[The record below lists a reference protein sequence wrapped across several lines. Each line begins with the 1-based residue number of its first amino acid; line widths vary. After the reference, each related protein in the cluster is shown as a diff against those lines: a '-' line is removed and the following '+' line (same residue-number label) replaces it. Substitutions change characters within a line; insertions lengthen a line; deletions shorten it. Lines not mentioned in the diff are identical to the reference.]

1 MSQYQVISSSAGQE
15 FTGSIA
21 KVIAIGPQTSSVLDR
36 VEFGNLVFPETS
48 FTASSVTGEIEIDN
62 GFTID
67 GPIARTKTSANH
79 TSSGFLVYIYNSSN

>member
-48 FTASSVTGEIEIDN
+48 FTASSVTGKVEIDN

-67 GPIARTKTSANH
+67 GPIARTKTGADGDG
-79 TSSGFLVYIYNSSN
+79 GFLVYIYNSSN